1 MIIERLVLHDFGIY
15 RGRHE
20 IDLSPTSAD
29 KPIVLVGALNGRGKT
44 TMLDAVNLVLFGQRA
59 RLSNRKPNMAWDKY
73 LKESINRKAT
83 GGALVG
89 MTFTVED
96 DFETR
101 SYDITRSW
109 EMSGKSVKEFFN
121 VSLNGVSDR
130 VLADD
135 WDSHVEGILP
145 VEVASL
151 NFFDGEKIDRLAD
164 PANSR
169 QVIDSAIRG
178 LLGLG
183 VLEKLE
189 ADLKLFLK
197 RKQEEA
203 IGEQGSAEMAGIESE
218 IATLEERRSQL
229 TLDAAELKSQL
240 DRGLEVVR
248 RLEDRARAM
257 GADKWEMRAALEAQS
272 RELGAERAG
281 AEAELHHVAE
291 GVAPLAL
298 VTDLLKRTQDQAK
311 TDDSIHRSRLLLDEL
326 RRRDEAILA
335 QLSGDAARQV
345 GEIFERDHALRQEV
359 ASAGTIHDAQG
370 STQTLTEAAIR
381 DVESLG
387 GLGEVLERIGV
398 LDVRINEVDRELLA
412 VPTEGQLG
420 PILEELGRERSLC
433 DQLQQ
438 QHQSAIQEI
447 EHISSTLSRQNMTLD
462 RVRTAEADRQKD
474 GLEDRRSREYAQKA
488 LESVGR
494 LISTTVERNLNNI
507 EAAILQRF
515 HQLIGKKKLITAII
529 IDKETLEMRVA
540 TGDNEDLPIERL
552 SAGERQLLATA
563 AIWGLST
570 VAGRSIPL
578 VVDTPLGRLDGDHR
592 INLATN
598 YFPNAAGQVIILSTD
613 SEFTP
618 DLYEQMRHA
627 VGREYTLR
635 FREENESSEIVP
647 GYFLEVENAH

>member
-189 ADLKLFLK
+189 ADLKLFVK

-272 RELGAERAG
+272 RELSAERAG

-494 LISTTVERNLNNI
+494 LIATTVERNLNNI
-507 EAAILQRF
+507 EASILQRF

>member
-1 MIIERLVLHDFGIY
+1 
-15 RGRHE
+15 
-20 IDLSPTSAD
+20 
-29 KPIVLVGALNGRGKT
+29 
-44 TMLDAVNLVLFGQRA
+44 
-59 RLSNRKPNMAWDKY
+59 
-73 LKESINRKAT
+73 
-83 GGALVG
+83 
-89 MTFTVED
+89 
-96 DFETR
+96 
-101 SYDITRSW
+101 
-109 EMSGKSVKEFFN
+109 
-121 VSLNGVSDR
+121 
-130 VLADD
+130 
-135 WDSHVEGILP
+135 
-145 VEVASL
+145 
-151 NFFDGEKIDRLAD
+151 
-164 PANSR
+164 
-169 QVIDSAIRG
+169 
-178 LLGLG
+178 
-183 VLEKLE
+183 
-189 ADLKLFLK
+189 
-197 RKQEEA
+197 
-203 IGEQGSAEMAGIESE
+203 
-218 IATLEERRSQL
+218 
-229 TLDAAELKSQL
+229 
-240 DRGLEVVR
+240 
-248 RLEDRARAM
+248 M

-326 RRRDEAILA
+326 RRRDESILA

-359 ASAGTIHDAQG
+359 ASAGTVHDAQG

-420 PILEELGRERSLC
+420 PILEELGRERSNC

-447 EHISSTLSRQNMTLD
+447 DHISSTLSRQNMTLD